1 MKIPELA
8 VKVPPQP
15 ESGKETKPTFN
26 IENTGELDMTWDSR
40 YWLFSH
46 ALNILSDKPKICIKS
61 ILLQVEKSPK
71 HLEILIF

>member
-1 MKIPELA
+1 MKTPELA

-26 IENTGELDMTWDSR
+26 IENTRDLDMTWDSH

-46 ALNILSDKPKICIKS
+46 ALILSGKPKICIKS
-61 ILLQVEKSPK
+61 TLLKVEKSPK
-71 HLEILIF
+71 HLEILII